1 MGGIRKRGIRE
12 ICNCQ
17 YDDLRDGIRK
27 HILVKVET
35 DGNHLSF
42 STFSPE
48 RGSHGRFLIQ
58 VEKIREL
65 VEEKAYSLCD
75 MDCGNHVYIWSHK
88 GILRFTFDWLSAYGD
103 GTLKGI
109 RQHLELPAEKV
120 ISVLVTGKPLHT
132 VYRPDSSQACIL
144 SGRAIK
150 VIREMLKD
158 KRKKRAFSKAMRD
171 CFQWRGDTVSLYP
184 DSRYSFYFR
193 TASGFP
199 SNGGL
204 ILHEDAVRVRGS
216 MFPKLYYGVHT

>member
-1 MGGIRKRGIRE
+1 MGGKSGNRK
-12 ICNCQ
+12 

-48 RGSHGRFLIQ
+48 RGSHGRFPIQ
-58 VEKIREL
+58 VDKIREL
-65 VEEKAYSLCD
+65 AEEKAYNLCD
-75 MDCGNHVYIWSHK
+75 MDCGNHVYIWNHK
-88 GILRFTFDWLSAYGD
+88 GILFFTFDWLSEYGD

-109 RQHLELPAEKV
+109 RQHLELPAEKL

-132 VYRPDSSQACIL
+132 VYRPDSSQARIL
-144 SGRAIK
+144 SERANK
-150 VIREMLKD
+150 VIREILKD
-158 KRKKRAFSKAMRD
+158 KRKKRAFCKAMRD

-184 DSRYSFYFR
+184 DSRYSFYFC
-193 TASGFP
+193 TSSGFP

-204 ILHEDAVRVRGS
+204 ILHKGIDRMGNRKY
-216 MFPKLYYGVHT
+216 PRLYYSVHT